1 MSRVLEFAAR
11 IGENV
16 LLTNCFRDVTDSRVH
31 DTEVKMTE
39 SSPRFGIWALVHGSR
54 GAYQDPDEPY
64 DASWERNRALVLG
77 AEQLG
82 FDSVLI
88 AQHTINPHIADF
100 DQLEAWSAAAALA
113 ALTSRIEIIAAIK
126 PYLYHPVVL
135 AKLALGIENISRGR
149 FALNLVNAWNKPE
162 LEKAGIGF
170 AEHDDRY
177 AYGRE
182 WISIVSRLVAGER
195 VTFKGA
201 HFDVRDYML
210 RPADLYRKRPTIYVG
225 GESEPA
231 RALVADHGDV
241 WFINGQPIE
250 DVAGLIANVGARPR
264 TGEPLRFGLSAFV
277 VARETS
283 AEARA
288 EHERLLSLSAQDVE
302 LKEIQKRNTDPKVVM
317 MQTMQKTA
325 RVGTNGGTAAGLVGS
340 YDEVASRIGSFHA
353 AGIELFM
360 LQFQPFEA
368 EMRRFAEE
376 VIPRVRRARA
386 VSVLERQA
394 R

>member
-1 MSRVLEFAAR
+1 
-11 IGENV
+11 
-16 LLTNCFRDVTDSRVH
+16 
-31 DTEVKMTE
+31 MTT
-39 SSPRFGIWALVHGSR
+39 SPPRFGIWALVHGSR

-64 DASWERNRALVLG
+64 DASWERNCDLVLS
-77 AEQLG
+77 AEKLG

-113 ALTSRIEIIAAIK
+113 ALTNRIEIIAAIK

-149 FALNLVNAWNKPE
+149 FAINLVNGWNRPE
-162 LEKAGIGF
+162 IDKAGLGF

-182 WISIVSRLVAGER
+182 WISIASRLLSGER

-201 HFDVRDYML
+201 HFDISDYLL
-210 RPADLYRKRPTIYVG
+210 RPVDLYRARPTIYVG

-250 DVAGLIANVGARPR
+250 DVARLIADVSARPR
-264 TGEPLRFGLSAFV
+264 TGARLRFGLSAFV
-277 VARETS
+277 VTRETS
-283 AEARA
+283 AEAHA
-288 EHERLLSLSAQDVE
+288 EHERLLSLSAKDAE

-340 YDEVASRIGSFHA
+340 YDEVAARLSAFHA

-376 VIPRVRRARA
+376 VIPRVRGGQA
-386 VSVLERQA
+386 VRSASERGA
-394 R
+394 VAKAHK

>member
-1 MSRVLEFAAR
+1 
-11 IGENV
+11 
-16 LLTNCFRDVTDSRVH
+16 
-31 DTEVKMTE
+31 MTA
-39 SSPRFGIWALVHGSR
+39 SPPRFGIWALVHGSR

-64 DASWERNRALVLG
+64 DASWERNRDLVLA
-77 AEQLG
+77 AEELG
-82 FDSVLI
+82 FDSVLV

-100 DQLEAWSAAAALA
+100 DQLEAWSASAALA
-113 ALTSRIEIIAAIK
+113 ALTNRIEIIAAIK

-149 FALNLVNAWNKPE
+149 FAINLVNAWNKPE

-182 WISIVSRLVAGER
+182 WISIVSGLLAGER

-210 RPADLYRKRPTIYVG
+210 RPASLYRSRPTIYVG

-241 WFINGQPIE
+241 WFINGQPID
-250 DVAGLIANVGARPR
+250 DVAALIANVSARPR
-264 TGEPLRFGLSAFV
+264 GGAPLRFGLSAFV

-283 AEARA
+283 AEAHA
-288 EHERLLSLSAQDVE
+288 EHERLLSLSAKDAAM
-302 LKEIQKRNTDPKVVM
+302 KEIQKGNTDPKVVM

-340 YDEVASRIGSFHA
+340 YDEVAARLRAFHA

-360 LQFQPFEA
+360 LQFQPFES
-368 EMRRFAEE
+368 EMRRFAQE
-376 VIPRVRRARA
+376 VIPRVRQVRAPSSGPA
-386 VSVLERQA
+386 AERQA
-394 R
+394 FS

>member
-1 MSRVLEFAAR
+1 
-11 IGENV
+11 
-16 LLTNCFRDVTDSRVH
+16 
-31 DTEVKMTE
+31 MTAL
-39 SSPRFGIWALVHGSR
+39 SPRFGIWALVHGSR
-54 GAYQDPDEPY
+54 GVYQDPDEPY
-64 DASWERNRALVLG
+64 DASWERNRSLVLA
-77 AEQLG
+77 AEELG

-113 ALTSRIEIIAAIK
+113 ALTGRIEIIAAIK
-126 PYLYHPVVL
+126 PYLYHPVIL
-135 AKLALGIENISRGR
+135 SKLALGIENISRGR
-149 FALNLVNAWNKPE
+149 FAINLVNAWNKPE

-182 WISIVSRLVAGER
+182 WISIVSRLLAGER
-195 VTFKGA
+195 VTFKGV

-210 RPADLYRKRPTIYVG
+210 RPADLYRAHPTIYVG

-250 DVAGLIANVGARPR
+250 DVKGLIANVSARPR
-264 TGEPLRFGLSAFV
+264 AGAPLRFGLSAFV

-283 AEARA
+283 AEAHA
-288 EHERLLSLSAQDVE
+288 EHERLLNLSANDAS
-302 LKEIQKRNTDPKVVM
+302 LKEIQKQNTDPKVVM
-317 MQTMQKTA
+317 WQTMQKTA
-325 RVGTNGGTAAGLVGS
+325 RIGTNGGTAAGLVGS
-340 YDEVASRIGSFHA
+340 YEEVASRIGAFHA

-376 VIPRVRRARA
+376 VISRVRGKAALSQNGAERRAQ
-386 VSVLERQA
+386 S
-394 R
+394 